1 MILRRNVDAVRR
13 QILDR
18 MVTSAVAVLHLV
30 RVSSRR
36 KRHELMSQ
44 ADCKNR
50 CIGFIQLADLCNDL
64 LALFRVSRSV
74 AQHDTVRV
82 RRQNLLRRSMCRVY
96 RHLTASLS

>member
-1 MILRRNVDAVRR
+1 
-13 QILDR
+13 